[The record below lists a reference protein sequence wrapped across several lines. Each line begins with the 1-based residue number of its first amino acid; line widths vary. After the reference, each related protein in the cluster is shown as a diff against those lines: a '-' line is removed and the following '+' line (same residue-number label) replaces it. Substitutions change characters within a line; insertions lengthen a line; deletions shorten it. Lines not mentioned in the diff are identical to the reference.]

1 MILEAIGVVA
11 ASVTVITVASLRLVS
26 VVDKREREDDEAE
39 DVQIRP
45 FEDVVIGTL
54 CPICGRPGK
63 NASMPFGAEG
73 PSVPTVCSAH
83 HKCDVRRSH
92 LHVTCRTC
100 GGSWL
105 MATADSVDKAS

>member
-1 MILEAIGVVA
+1 MILEAVGIVA

-26 VVDKREREDDEAE
+26 VVDKREREDDEA

-54 CPICGRPGK
+54 CPICGRPGQ

-105 MATADSVDKAS
+105 MATADSVAKAS

>member
-11 ASVTVITVASLRLVS
+11 ASVTVITVASLWLVS
-26 VVDKREREDDEAE
+26 VVDKREREDDEA

-45 FEDVVIGTL
+45 FEEVGIGTL

-73 PSVPTVCSAH
+73 PSVRRCAVRITSA
-83 HKCDVRRSH
+83 
-92 LHVTCRTC
+92 TC
-100 GGSWL
+100 GVH
-105 MATADSVDKAS
+105 TFT